1 MEDKSRRKIIYSDNT
16 NGLIRLSVE
25 EDCWKVV
32 ALGLM
37 QSGYMV
43 GMKGCTNSNFIL
55 FHLSIC

>member
-1 MEDKSRRKIIYSDNT
+1 MEDKSRRKIIYTDNT
-16 NGLIRLSVE
+16 NGLVRLSVE

-43 GMKGCTNSNFIL
+43 GMKGDGA
-55 FHLSIC
+55 SITLTIEGGK